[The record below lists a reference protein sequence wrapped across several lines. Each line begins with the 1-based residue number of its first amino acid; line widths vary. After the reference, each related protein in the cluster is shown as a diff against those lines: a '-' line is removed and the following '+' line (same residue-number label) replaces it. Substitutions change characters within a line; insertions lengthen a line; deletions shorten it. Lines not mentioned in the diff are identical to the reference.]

1 MIIYN
6 SGRYESGSEVGLRWI
21 FREDG
26 VKIMQQTTPGKETR
40 DLLVIVPEYGNKKTT
55 PKYLV
60 GDIDRDDMMIG
71 VRSAMLKSVLRDE
84 HGCLLIPEF
93 EVGSG
98 GCSKKKSILREVNQ
112 KVYKS
117 HFFRTARKKC
127 TFPPEEGTGKHECI
141 ILEEV
146 HFFVYLLTLRK
157 SAFLPGKCIQIIFFW
172 NSL

>member
-84 HGCLLIPEF
+84 HGCLLISEF
-93 EVGSG
+93 EVVP
-98 GCSKKKSILREVNQ
+98 KKKYILREV
-112 KVYKS
+112 
-117 HFFRTARKKC
+117 
-127 TFPPEEGTGKHECI
+127 
-141 ILEEV
+141 V
-146 HFFVYLLTLRK
+146 HFSPKGV
-157 SAFLPGKCIQIIFFW
+157 
-172 NSL
+172 